1 MSREAQ
7 RKPRVVIVGTG
18 YFGGLI
24 ARIALEKG
32 YSVVAAFN
40 RAGPKVGQDLGRV
53 AGMGRDIGV
62 VIQDFETANF
72 ADLGADI
79 GIVAQTNVLSVNMP
93 VYERLMSARINVL
106 CHGTESY
113 YPVGNNRELADR
125 IDDLAKKNGVTF
137 TGSGIWDMSRIW
149 AGILAAGP
157 CTEIKSIFQRSI
169 TDMVGQATPA
179 QILEWGVDITIE
191 EYHRRGIDKHPLWP
205 TYRTVPEHVLAA
217 LGYTITATRE
227 TIYPVVFDEPLESA
241 YLGRTIPAGHVVGTG
256 VIGEVETREGVT
268 GRIEMEGRMFK
279 PGEVEHMFWSIDGK
293 PRNRVTTERL
303 DPDYTSAACLFGRIE
318 HVVATPPG
326 IVLISQ
332 MGPLTRTALL

>member
-1 MSREAQ
+1 MTAEER
-7 RKPRVVIVGTG
+7 RKPRIVIIGTG
-18 YFGGLI
+18 YFGGLV

-40 RAGPKVGQDLGRV
+40 RAGPKVGRDLGRV
-53 AGMGRDIGV
+53 AGLDRDIGV
-62 VIQDFETANF
+62 IIEDFES
-72 ADLGADI
+72 ADFSCLDVDI
-79 GIVAQTNVLSVNMP
+79 GIVAQTNVMSINMP
-93 VYERLMSARINVL
+93 VYERLMESGINVL

-113 YPVGNNRELADR
+113 YPIGNNPALAAK
-125 IDDLAKKNGVTF
+125 IDALARKNEVTF

-157 CTEIKSIFQRSI
+157 STDIKSIYQRSI
-169 TDMVGQATPA
+169 TDMIGQATPA
-179 QILEWGVDITIE
+179 QILEWGVDITVE
-191 EYHRRGIDKHPLWP
+191 EYLERGIDKHPLWP

-217 LGYTITATRE
+217 LGYTITATQE

-241 YLGRTIPAGHVVGTG
+241 FLGRTIAAGRVVGTG
-256 VIGEVETREGVT
+256 VIGEIETKEGVT

-279 PGEVEHMFWSIDGK
+279 PGEVEHMFWAIDGK

-303 DPDYTSAACLFGRIE
+303 DPDYTSAACLFGRIA
-318 HVVATPPG
+318 HVIAAPPG

-332 MGPLTRTALL
+332 MGPLTRTSLL